1 MSNFIP
7 NSFQIPNSLIDEL
20 IAEISPNALKC
31 YLVIVRKT
39 IGWNKEWDLIST
51 TQLMEITGI
60 KKKQTVYAAI
70 SELEDLGLIESLKE
84 TGKITKYR
92 LKVVSEI
99 VVTKKGTS
107 TKNSNKVVSK
117 IDTSTSIENGYSTKD
132 NIKTNITKE
141 KYIQKENEISEIK
154 PKELIDFYKENIS
167 NLQSKIK
174 EIKSI
179 NAIALCPDRLEKILI
194 GLRNYANDLPKDAF
208 HITNLENFIKEKKY
222 LDYQESVKRNAP
234 LNPLIISDKKY
245 TASEVF

>member
-7 NSFQIPNSLIDEL
+7 NSFQIPNALIDDL
-20 IAEISPNALKC
+20 IADISPNALKC

-39 IGWNKEWDLIST
+39 VGWNKEWDLIST

-92 LKVVSEI
+92 LKVVPEK
-99 VVTKKGTS
+99 VVTKNGTS
-107 TKNSNKVVSK
+107 TENSNEVVPK
-117 IDTSTSIENGYSTKD
+117 IDTGTSTENGYSTKD

-154 PKELIDFYKENIS
+154 AKDLITFYKQNIS
-167 NLQSKIK
+167 PLQSKIK
-174 EIKSI
+174 EMKSI
-179 NAIALCPDRLEKILI
+179 NALALCPNVFEKILV
-194 GLRNYANDLPKDAF
+194 GLKNYANDLPKDKF
-208 HITNLENFIKEKKY
+208 HITNLENFIKEKIY
-222 LDYQESVKRNAP
+222 LDYQEPVKRNAP
-234 LNPLIISDKKY
+234 TNLLNISGKNY
-245 TASEVF
+245 TTSEEF